1 MQGTQTVT
9 IDDYWLTFL
18 IGTVLPV
25 LTALVTKRFAPGWW
39 KGAVL
44 VLLSVI
50 AGWLTSLQATDG
62 SFEVKAAITSIF
74 MSFTTAVT
82 LHYGLLKQLN
92 VTGDEGIVAKTL
104 SVGVGPVDEA
114 KTSNAPITSGRHSK
128 GPA

>member
-1 MQGTQTVT
+1 M
-9 IDDYWLTFL
+9 
-18 IGTVLPV
+18 
-25 LTALVTKRFAPGWW
+25 
-39 KGAVL
+39 
-44 VLLSVI
+44 
-50 AGWLTSLQATDG
+50 
-62 SFEVKAAITSIF
+62 
-74 MSFTTAVT
+74 T